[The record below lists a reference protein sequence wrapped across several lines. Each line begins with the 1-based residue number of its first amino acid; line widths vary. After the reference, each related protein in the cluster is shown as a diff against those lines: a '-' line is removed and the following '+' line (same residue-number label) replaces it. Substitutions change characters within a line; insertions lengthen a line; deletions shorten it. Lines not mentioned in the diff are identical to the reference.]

1 LYYFNFNL
9 QNNKETLEV
18 YMSEECGLLNL
29 ATCIPEKIFDFI
41 INIINAPIKPLL
53 DLTKTLL
60 TEPIR
65 IDTIAPIWAIII
77 YVLSIFYG
85 LLILYAG
92 FNFMISG
99 HDIIKRARAKQWFQN
114 IFIMIVL
121 IQTSYFLYYLCVDVS
136 AYLTAGVVGLIDE
149 NFFLLTADNI
159 VNLGI
164 QFFFGILYVITI
176 LISVLLL
183 MLRYLFI
190 LIGLVLFPIGVFLY
204 FIPATQGYGKVIFN
218 SLGVYLFI
226 PFLDGIILLIC
237 SRILGIPSF
246 ENYKILIMI
255 SAFSIINFLM
265 IYLLIFTL
273 IKSAIKA
280 TSDDIGTIT
289 KIAGWFA

>member
-1 LYYFNFNL
+1 
-9 QNNKETLEV
+9 
-18 YMSEECGLLNL
+18 MSEECGLLNL

>member
-1 LYYFNFNL
+1 
-9 QNNKETLEV
+9 
-18 YMSEECGLLNL
+18 MSEECGLLNL
-29 ATCIPEKIFDFI
+29 ATCIPEKIYDFI
-41 INIINAPIKPLL
+41 INIINTPIKPLL

-60 TEPIR
+60 VEPIR
-65 IDTIAPIWAIII
+65 IDTVAPIWAIII

-99 HDIIKRARAKQWFQN
+99 HDIVKRARAKQWFQN

-121 IQTSYFLYYLCVDVS
+121 IQISYFLYYLCIDVS
-136 AYLTAGVVGLIDE
+136 SLMTAGVVNLINE

-159 VNLGI
+159 VNLGL
-164 QFFFGILYVITI
+164 QFFFGIFYVITM

-183 MLRYLFI
+183 MLRYLFV
-190 LIGLVLFPIGVFLY
+190 LIGLVLFPIGIFLY

-218 SLGVYLFI
+218 SLGVYLLVPFI
-226 PFLDGIILLIC
+226 DGIILLIC
-237 SRILGIPSF
+237 SRILDIPSF

-280 TSDDIGTIT
+280 TSEDIGMVT